1 MNMRLAEIGID
12 PTPKPGTLP
21 SKRVAQAWSRLDAD
35 IRSQETAAG
44 RKLTPEQRNA
54 AIDRLFASVEVRGSL
69 FGTTDVAL
77 FEVEPG
83 KEIVTVTVPEFD
95 RRQITAAL
103 RAQGKEVTEA
113 NIQFYFKK
121 AQGLIK

>member
-1 MNMRLAEIGID
+1 LTQPRR
-12 PTPKPGTLP
+12 PGRCQP
-21 SKRVAQAWSRLDAD
+21 KRVAQAWSSWTTN
-35 IRSQETAAG
+35 IRSQEAAAWAQVDP
-44 RKLTPEQRNA
+44 RAADA
-54 AIDRLFASVEVRGSL
+54 AIDRLFSSVEVRGSL

-77 FEVEPG
+77 FEVTPG
-83 KEIVTVTVPEFD
+83 KEVVTVTVPEFD
-95 RRQITAAL
+95 RRQIAAAL